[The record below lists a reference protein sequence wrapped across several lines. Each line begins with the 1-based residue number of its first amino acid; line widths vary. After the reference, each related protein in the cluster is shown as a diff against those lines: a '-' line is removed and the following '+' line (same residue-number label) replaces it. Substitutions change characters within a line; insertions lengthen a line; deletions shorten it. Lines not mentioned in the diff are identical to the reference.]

1 MDNPVLITAGDFA
14 GINPYILLKS
24 VKQFPETEFHLCFD
38 NRTLKIYSDLMNI
51 KVPNNLKC
59 LKSKALIINPVIGK
73 HDRSSSLAAAVSLQE
88 AVELLKKESSSYK
101 GLITLP
107 VNKSYISKHIDGFS
121 GHTEYFG
128 QAFNSNIAMIL
139 YSNIISVCPL
149 TTHIPIDKVIDNIN
163 ENLIK
168 DILKNVNDF
177 YLKFLNKKPRITFV
191 CINPHCSDEKLLG
204 NSDSIFENSINK
216 LRNEFIINGPIA
228 SDTAFLSEYRDKT
241 DIYICPFHDQAL
253 IPFKILAFETG
264 INITAGLPFLRV
276 SPAHGPA
283 YNMVSK
289 PELIS
294 VNSLI
299 KCIEFVKKI

>member
-1 MDNPVLITAGDFA
+1 MDNPVLVTAGDFA

-24 VKQFPETEFHLCFD
+24 VKQFPEVEFHLCFD
-38 NRTLKIYSDLMNI
+38 NKTLEIYSELLNI
-51 KVPNNLKC
+51 EIPNNLKC
-59 LKSKALIINPVIGK
+59 LESKAIISDPKMANT
-73 HDRSSSLAAAVSLQE
+73 SLSAAISLQE
-88 AVELLKKESSSYK
+88 AVILLKREPLSYK
-101 GLITLP
+101 ALITLP
-107 VNKSYISKHIDGFS
+107 VNKNYMNKHIDGFS
-121 GHTEYFG
+121 GHTEYLG
-128 QAFNSNIAMIL
+128 KEFNSNIAMIL
-139 YSNIISVCPL
+139 YSNTISVCPL

-289 PELIS
+289 PDQIS
-294 VNSLI
+294 IGSLV
-299 KCIEFVKKI
+299 KCIEFLKKYN